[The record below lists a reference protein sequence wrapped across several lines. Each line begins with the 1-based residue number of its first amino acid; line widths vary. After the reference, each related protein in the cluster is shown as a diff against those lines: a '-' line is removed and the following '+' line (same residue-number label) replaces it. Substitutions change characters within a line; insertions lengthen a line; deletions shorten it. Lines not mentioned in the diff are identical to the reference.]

1 MATTTNNRLN
11 TEYNL
16 ASGETYDLLSFD
28 FPDGYP
34 NSKLEF
40 VFGSVP
46 RKITGVQKVA
56 QIFLKCL
63 LTTKGSDLL
72 DTTAGT
78 QFPNYMKYSNI
89 TSSDTSEIYTVLYS
103 SIQDAVSQAKFI
115 LNSANVSRESQL
127 SSVDIVNIIVKE
139 EGYDIALRLLT
150 KAGTTALVS
159 VPFTSTGLTYNT
171 ELTANG

>member
-1 MATTTNNRLN
+1 MTSRLN
-11 TEYNL
+11 TQYNL
-16 ASGETYDLLSFD
+16 ASGETYDLLTFD

-40 VFGSVP
+40 VFGTVP

-63 LTTKGSDLL
+63 LTTKGSDLI
-72 DTTAGT
+72 DTTLGT
-78 QFPNYMKYSNI
+78 DFPNYMKYSNI
-89 TSSDTSEIYTVLYS
+89 TSDDTSEVYNVLYS
-103 SIQDAVSQAKFI
+103 SIQDAVSQAKYI

-127 SSVDIVNIIVKE
+127 STVDIVNIVPKE
-139 EGYDIALRLLT
+139 EGYDISLRLLT
-150 KAGTTALVS
+150 RAGKAALVS

-171 ELTANG
+171 ELTNV